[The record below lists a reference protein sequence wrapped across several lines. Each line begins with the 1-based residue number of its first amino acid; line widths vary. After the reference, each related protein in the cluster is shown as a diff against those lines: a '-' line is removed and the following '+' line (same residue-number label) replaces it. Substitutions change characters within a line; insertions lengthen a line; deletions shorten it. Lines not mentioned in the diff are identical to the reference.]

1 MTLSAQLAQ
10 YVISGITIGC
20 IYAMVAIGF
29 NIIFNATGIINLA
42 QGEFVMLGA
51 MSMVLLSHF
60 HFPFLLA
67 FLMSIMVVGIIGG
80 LFQRLVIDPLRNE
93 SMAVLVFVTLGVS
106 ILLSGT
112 VMFILGKDPYL
123 PPAMISS
130 QPIPFLGTAIHPQY
144 LVVMGVTLTVVVLLT
159 LFFEKTILGQAIK
172 ACSINRMAAS
182 LVGIS
187 PRKMI
192 FFSFVLSAVIGAI
205 AGIVIGPITM
215 MEYDRGPMLC
225 LKGFAAAV
233 LGGLGS
239 IHGAVLAGLMI
250 GLLESFGAGYVSSSY
265 KDAMPLIV
273 LLAVLFWK
281 PSGLFGV
288 TEEREI

>member
-29 NIIFNATGIINLA
+29 NIIFNSTGIINLA

-60 HFPFLLA
+60 HIPFLLT
-67 FLMSIMVVGIIGG
+67 FLISIVAVGIIGG

-93 SMAVLVFVTLGVS
+93 SMIVLVFVTLGVS
-106 ILLSGT
+106 ILLSGS
-112 VMFILGKDPYL
+112 VMFILGKEPYL

-130 QPIPFLGTAIHPQY
+130 QPIPFLGTAIDPQY

-182 LVGIS
+182 LVGIN

-239 IHGAVLAGLMI
+239 IHGAVLAGLML

-265 KDAMPLIV
+265 KDALPLIV

-281 PSGLFGV
+281 PTGLFGV